1 MPFHPPVK
9 SAAPTVTTIISR
21 YRVVVTP
28 VRPVASHDAPSQLF
42 QALRLEV
49 SKDLIFNGIADFKW
63 IAADLA
69 VFDVGV
75 MVNREV

>member
-1 MPFHPPVK
+1 MN
-9 SAAPTVTTIISR
+9 
-21 YRVVVTP
+21 
-28 VRPVASHDAPSQLF
+28 ASSQLF

-49 SKDLIFNGIADFKW
+49 FQDLIFNGITDFKW
-63 IAADLA
+63 IAADFT